1 VGPTR
6 CDRASSPASVRVSPR
21 AAVRKWTWGIARW
34 SCTTWQPGNTATW
47 KRGIDGGGGGA
58 QSRAGRAGA
67 SRASEPILARG
78 SSSNCN
84 VEWRQTWKRVLPIG
98 TCQLPRDRATSR
110 FLTVSKF
117 QRHAAAHAVAQLNR
131 RMATWRDDGIE
142 HAARSLI
149 SGQPARHIWPTSADQ
164 DCFFQS

>member
-1 VGPTR
+1 MVKMVAALTTWRPTA
-6 CDRASSPASVRVSPR
+6 ASLSLCVSSSDHRLDPG
-21 AAVRKWTWGIARW
+21 TLSQCGIALCAW
-34 SCTTWQPGNTATW
+34 HFPAPAEDQ
-47 KRGIDGGGGGA
+47 GGA